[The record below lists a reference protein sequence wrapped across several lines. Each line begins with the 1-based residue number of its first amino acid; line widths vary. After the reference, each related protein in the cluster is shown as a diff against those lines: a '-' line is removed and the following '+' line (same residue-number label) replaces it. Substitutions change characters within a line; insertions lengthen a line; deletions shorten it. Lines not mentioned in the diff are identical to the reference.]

1 MLTNELVS
9 CQSARKL
16 QSAETCVDEQIIP
29 FPGRVYSLLFTHNGR
44 SECCH
49 FGPTYAQKQT
59 CPLTFLIFRTALF
72 IHESSFRWLLG
83 RMQFY
88 QKACLL
94 KSNLLKQCFNVIFF
108 SEIPNQNMLLTPKEI
123 MWLQFLLGRTRGILW
138 HGILTTK
145 LTEMGKTVVESWFF
159 FFNDGFVLELWS
171 IF

>member
-29 FPGRVYSLLFTHNGR
+29 FPGQVYTLLFTHNGR

-108 SEIPNQNMLLTPKEI
+108 SEIPNQNVINPKGNYVVTVPSRENKRNI
-123 MWLQFLLGRTRGILW
+123 MTWNTYNKINRNGQNCRR
-138 HGILTTK
+138 K
-145 LTEMGKTVVESWFF
+145 LFCF